1 MINAEI
7 LTKPFIMLYLN
18 LDLQSLINDD
28 LISEHNYNILSS
40 IGDKIVEIMPSGK
53 ISNLYKE
60 KYHNSDRFWNRQSIL
75 SNIIT
80 YMDYDIKSDLTQF
93 KRDFFKDLSVD
104 EEVALYIKVFQPL
117 VDKLYQNHLRNCS
130 NKAPFR
136 THRFR
141 RFFLLRLLLL
151 FVLIQF

>member
-40 IGDKIVEIMPSGK
+40 IGDKIVEITPSGK

-93 KRDFFKDLSVD
+93 KRDFFKDLSLE

-117 VDKLYQNHLRNCS
+117 VDKLYQNYLEKMKIISEAIN
-130 NKAPFR
+130 A
-136 THRFR
+136 
-141 RFFLLRLLLL
+141 
-151 FVLIQF
+151 

>member
-93 KRDFFKDLSVD
+93 KRDFFKDLSLD

-117 VDKLYQNHLRNCS
+117 VDKLYQNHLEKMKIISEAIN
-130 NKAPFR
+130 A
-136 THRFR
+136 
-141 RFFLLRLLLL
+141 
-151 FVLIQF
+151 

>member
-40 IGDKIVEIMPSGK
+40 IGDKIVEIMPGGK

-93 KRDFFKDLSVD
+93 KRDFFKDLSLE

-117 VDKLYQNHLRNCS
+117 VDKLYQNHLEKMKIISDAIN
-130 NKAPFR
+130 A
-136 THRFR
+136 
-141 RFFLLRLLLL
+141 
-151 FVLIQF
+151 

>member
-93 KRDFFKDLSVD
+93 KRDFFKDLSLE

-117 VDKLYQNHLRNCS
+117 VDKLYQNHLEKMKIISEAIN
-130 NKAPFR
+130 A
-136 THRFR
+136 
-141 RFFLLRLLLL
+141 
-151 FVLIQF
+151 

>member
-1 MINAEI
+1 MINADI
-7 LTKPFIMLYLN
+7 LSKPFVMLYLN

-28 LISEHNYNILSS
+28 LITENNYNILSS

-53 ISNLYKE
+53 ISNLYKT

-80 YMDYDIKSDLTQF
+80 YMDYNIRNDLVQF

-104 EEVALYIKVFQPL
+104 KEVELYIKVFQPL
-117 VDKLYQNHLRNCS
+117 VDKLYQNHLEKMKIISEVIN
-130 NKAPFR
+130 A
-136 THRFR
+136 
-141 RFFLLRLLLL
+141 
-151 FVLIQF
+151 

>member
-93 KRDFFKDLSVD
+93 KRDFFKDLSLE
-104 EEVALYIKVFQPL
+104 EEVTLYIKVFQPL
-117 VDKLYQNHLRNCS
+117 VDKLYQNHLEKMKIISEAIN
-130 NKAPFR
+130 A
-136 THRFR
+136 
-141 RFFLLRLLLL
+141 
-151 FVLIQF
+151 

>member
-40 IGDKIVEIMPSGK
+40 IGDKIVEIMPGGK

-93 KRDFFKDLSVD
+93 KRDFFKDLSLE

-117 VDKLYQNHLRNCS
+117 VDKLYQNHLEKMKIISEAIN
-130 NKAPFR
+130 A
-136 THRFR
+136 
-141 RFFLLRLLLL
+141 
-151 FVLIQF
+151 

>member
-93 KRDFFKDLSVD
+93 KRDFFKDLSLE

-117 VDKLYQNHLRNCS
+117 VDKLCQNYLEKMKIISEAIN
-130 NKAPFR
+130 A
-136 THRFR
+136 
-141 RFFLLRLLLL
+141 
-151 FVLIQF
+151 

>member
-53 ISNLYKE
+53 ISNLYKT

-75 SNIIT
+75 ANIIN
-80 YMDYDIKSDLTQF
+80 YMDYDIQNDLVQF

-104 EEVALYIKVFQPL
+104 KEVELYIKVFQPL
-117 VDKLYQNHLRNCS
+117 VDKLYQNHLEKMKIISEAIN
-130 NKAPFR
+130 A
-136 THRFR
+136 
-141 RFFLLRLLLL
+141 
-151 FVLIQF
+151 

>member
-28 LISEHNYNILSS
+28 LISAHNYNILSS

-93 KRDFFKDLSVD
+93 KRDFFKDLSLE

-117 VDKLYQNHLRNCS
+117 VDKLYQNHLEKMKIISEAIN
-130 NKAPFR
+130 A
-136 THRFR
+136 
-141 RFFLLRLLLL
+141 
-151 FVLIQF
+151 

>member
-93 KRDFFKDLSVD
+93 KRDFLRIYHWMKKSLYTLKSSK
-104 EEVALYIKVFQPL
+104 LLLINYIK
-117 VDKLYQNHLRNCS
+117 
-130 NKAPFR
+130 
-136 THRFR
+136 
-141 RFFLLRLLLL
+141 
-151 FVLIQF
+151 II

>member
-28 LISEHNYNILSS
+28 LISEHNYNILFS

-93 KRDFFKDLSVD
+93 KRDFFKDLSLD

-117 VDKLYQNHLRNCS
+117 VDKLYQNHLEKMKIISEAIN
-130 NKAPFR
+130 A
-136 THRFR
+136 
-141 RFFLLRLLLL
+141 
-151 FVLIQF
+151 

>member
-1 MINAEI
+1 MINVEI
-7 LTKPFIMLYLN
+7 LTKPFVMLYLN

-28 LISEHNYNILSS
+28 LITEHNYNILSS
-40 IGDKIVEIMPSGK
+40 IGDKIIEIIPSGK

-80 YMDYDIKSDLTQF
+80 YMDYDIKNDLTQF
-93 KRDFFKDLSVD
+93 KRDFFKDLSLD

-117 VDKLYQNHLRNCS
+117 VDNLYQNHLEKMKIISEAIN
-130 NKAPFR
+130 A
-136 THRFR
+136 
-141 RFFLLRLLLL
+141 
-151 FVLIQF
+151 

>member
-18 LDLQSLINDD
+18 LDLQSLINDY

-93 KRDFFKDLSVD
+93 KRDFFKDLSLE

-117 VDKLYQNHLRNCS
+117 VDKLYQNHLEKMKIISEAIN
-130 NKAPFR
+130 A
-136 THRFR
+136 
-141 RFFLLRLLLL
+141 
-151 FVLIQF
+151 

>member
-93 KRDFFKDLSVD
+93 KRDFFKDLSLE

-117 VDKLYQNHLRNCS
+117 VDKLYQNYLEKMKIISEAIN
-130 NKAPFR
+130 A
-136 THRFR
+136 
-141 RFFLLRLLLL
+141 
-151 FVLIQF
+151 

>member
-80 YMDYDIKSDLTQF
+80 YMDYDIKSGLTQF
-93 KRDFFKDLSVD
+93 KRDFFKDLSLE

-117 VDKLYQNHLRNCS
+117 VDKLYQNHLEKMKIISEAIN
-130 NKAPFR
+130 A
-136 THRFR
+136 
-141 RFFLLRLLLL
+141 
-151 FVLIQF
+151 

>member
-80 YMDYDIKSDLTQF
+80 HMDYDIKSDLTQF
-93 KRDFFKDLSVD
+93 KRDFFKDLSLE

-117 VDKLYQNHLRNCS
+117 VDKLYQNHLEKMKIISEAIN
-130 NKAPFR
+130 A
-136 THRFR
+136 
-141 RFFLLRLLLL
+141 
-151 FVLIQF
+151 

>member
-53 ISNLYKE
+53 SQIYIKKNIIIQIVFGIVKVFYQTLLHIWIMILKVILHNSSEIFLRIYHWKKKSLYTLKSSNLLLI
-60 KYHNSDRFWNRQSIL
+60 N
-75 SNIIT
+75 
-80 YMDYDIKSDLTQF
+80 
-93 KRDFFKDLSVD
+93 
-104 EEVALYIKVFQPL
+104 YIK
-117 VDKLYQNHLRNCS
+117 
-130 NKAPFR
+130 
-136 THRFR
+136 
-141 RFFLLRLLLL
+141 
-151 FVLIQF
+151 II

>member
-60 KYHNSDRFWNRQSIL
+60 KYHNSDRF
-75 SNIIT
+75 
-80 YMDYDIKSDLTQF
+80 
-93 KRDFFKDLSVD
+93 
-104 EEVALYIKVFQPL
+104 
-117 VDKLYQNHLRNCS
+117 
-130 NKAPFR
+130 
-136 THRFR
+136 
-141 RFFLLRLLLL
+141 
-151 FVLIQF
+151 